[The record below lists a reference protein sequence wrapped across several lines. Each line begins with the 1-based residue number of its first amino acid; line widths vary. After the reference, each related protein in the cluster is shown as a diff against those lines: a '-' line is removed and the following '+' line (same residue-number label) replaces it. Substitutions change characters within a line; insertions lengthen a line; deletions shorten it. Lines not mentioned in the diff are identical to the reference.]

1 MNKNY
6 LSFIQELKQSIIHS
20 RYMAARLANREQ
32 IILYLRTGKM
42 LQDKIDNQEWG
53 TNVIEKVAEDLQSE
67 LPGIKGFS
75 YRNLRLMRQ
84 FYAEYQSII
93 IWQTVS
99 AKLRDSK
106 ENKEISI
113 SPTLSAKLL
122 EGIQSPIEL
131 SVIME
136 GFFGISFSHHV
147 HIISKCKNIDERWF
161 YIIQAAKQLWSLS
174 ALELH
179 IKNNLFYQQEKISS
193 NFSAALPKEVGINA
207 LKVFQDEYL
216 FDFINLDEDAS
227 EKVFEGELVSN
238 IKNSIIALGKG
249 FAFLG
254 NQYKLEVGGQDFYI
268 DLLFYNRHL
277 QCLVVFELKK
287 GAFKPEHAGQL
298 NFYLNVLDEKVKLPH
313 ENPSIGIVLCKD
325 KNNTVVEFA
334 FKNIEK
340 GMGAATFKTARQV
353 PKEMKGILPDAK
365 DLAELL

>member
-6 LSFIQELKQSIIHS
+6 LSFIQELKQNIVHS

-32 IILYLRTGKM
+32 ILLYFRTGK
-42 LQDKIDNQEWG
+42 LL
-53 TNVIEKVAEDLQSE
+53 TEKVENEKWGEQVVERIAADLQEE

-75 YRNLRLMRQ
+75 YRNLMKMKL
-84 FYAEYQSII
+84 FYVEYQSLII
-93 IWQTVS
+93 LPSVTAEMGKSSIWQSLTAKTETGVNQIVQTMS
-99 AKLRDSK
+99 AQLETIFLISFTHHVLIMGKCKDLAERFFYIQRASEEFWSVRTLEHHITNDLYSKQGKLPNNFTSSLQ
-106 ENKEISI
+106 KEIG
-113 SPTLSAKLL
+113 T
-122 EGIQSPIEL
+122 
-131 SVIME
+131 
-136 GFFGISFSHHV
+136 
-147 HIISKCKNIDERWF
+147 
-161 YIIQAAKQLWSLS
+161 
-174 ALELH
+174 
-179 IKNNLFYQQEKISS
+179 
-193 NFSAALPKEVGINA
+193 NA

-216 FDFINLDEDAS
+216 FDFINLDEDAN
-227 EKVFEGELVSN
+227 EKVFEGEIVSN

-249 FAFLG
+249 FAFIG
-254 NQYKLEVGGQDFYI
+254 NQYRLEVGGQEFFI
-268 DLLFYNRHL
+268 DLLFYNRIL

-287 GAFKPEHAGQL
+287 AAFKPEHAGQL